1 MFSEGLS
8 EAENFWLWLH
18 RDHEEE
24 GYQVIKT
31 EMTRESYYNLNVIR
45 MELVRKIFSENVLK
59 IKISEVHQNASEDQ
73 SDKKYPDVKSFYE
86 IPIGFTPVH
95 GVL

>member
-1 MFSEGLS
+1 
-8 EAENFWLWLH
+8 
-18 RDHEEE
+18 
-24 GYQVIKT
+24 
-31 EMTRESYYNLNVIR
+31 